1 MVEFLKSKKAT
12 GFIIG
17 VVVVVGVQYAGLS
30 EETAT
35 KIGEGIVKMVL
46 MYLGLQGGT
55 DMVKAS
61 KEKPAPKRKK

>member
-1 MVEFLKSKKAT
+1 MKEFFKSKKAT
-12 GFIIG
+12 AFM
-17 VVVVVGVQYAGLS
+17 VGVIVTVAVQYGGLS

-55 DMVKAS
+55 DMVKANA
-61 KEKPAPKRKK
+61 EKPKPSK